1 MLQISAGK
9 LIFYT
14 NSLIIMIHRQ
24 CKTVTEIQSSE
35 LKTIMVDID
44 CGP

>member
-9 LIFYT
+9 LFFYT